1 MQKELLYVAVWAIA
15 SSIIIVDVVYR
26 IQATKRIARP
36 AKVAISEIRSK
47 NWLAE
52 LQ

>member
-1 MQKELLYVAVWAIA
+1 MQRELLYLAVWAIA
-15 SSIIIVDVVYR
+15 SSIIVDVVYR
-26 IQATKRIARP
+26 IQATKRIPRL
-36 AKVAISEIRSK
+36 AKVAISDIRSK